1 MKMLKSRVF
10 RARNDAKA
18 SFLCILQ
25 LDMVAN
31 EVSKY
36 V

>member
-1 MKMLKSRVF
+1 MKMLKSRVLW
-10 RARNDAKA
+10 ARNDAKA

-31 EVSKY
+31 EVSNY

>member
-1 MKMLKSRVF
+1 MKMLKSRVLW
-10 RARNDAKA
+10 ARNDAKA

-31 EVSKY
+31 KVNNY